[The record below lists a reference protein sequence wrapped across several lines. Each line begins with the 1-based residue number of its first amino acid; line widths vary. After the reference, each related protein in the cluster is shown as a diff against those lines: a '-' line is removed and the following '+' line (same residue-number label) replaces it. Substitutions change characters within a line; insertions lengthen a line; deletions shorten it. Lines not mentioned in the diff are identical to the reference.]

1 MIIIIIA
8 KRKTR
13 SWKRRKENVYLSYLG
28 LFVLPCNLS
37 SQAQPH
43 AFGSPGPTLVHWPI
57 PRVYVCVGIVL
68 WIRLEFFFTELGL
81 WRYGPTAGRYRMWRL
96 AGPWLFCDSF
106 PPLSLFLKKSPNICR
121 LWSMINCIGAP
132 KGLPWS
138 VYPSL
143 GWLSRG
149 RCVSLSLYLFTLGYM
164 HIQPT
169 NMG

>member
-68 WIRLEFFFTELGL
+68 WIRLEFF
-81 WRYGPTAGRYRMWRL
+81 
-96 AGPWLFCDSF
+96 
-106 PPLSLFLKKSPNICR
+106 PLSWGFGDTARQQADIAC
-121 LWSMINCIGAP
+121 G
-132 KGLPWS
+132 
-138 VYPSL
+138 VSL
-143 GWLSRG
+143 GPGFSVIPFLL
-149 RCVSLSLYLFTLGYM
+149 CLFF
-164 HIQPT
+164 
-169 NMG
+169 